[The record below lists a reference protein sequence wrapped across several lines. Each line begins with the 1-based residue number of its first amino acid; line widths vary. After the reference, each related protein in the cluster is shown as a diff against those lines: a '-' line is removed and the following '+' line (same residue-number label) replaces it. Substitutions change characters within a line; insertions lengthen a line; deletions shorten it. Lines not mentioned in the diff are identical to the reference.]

1 MLVRKD
7 LGVLILGQLLQVRV
21 GLAQKQVDE
30 EPEELLKSVRKLFQR
45 IIDNSKFLAVHYD
58 QCDQIWRN
66 LPLWKTFNVSF
77 AM

>member
-30 EPEELLKSVRKLFQR
+30 EPEELLKSVRK
-45 IIDNSKFLAVHYD
+45 
-58 QCDQIWRN
+58 
-66 LPLWKTFNVSF
+66 
-77 AM
+77 